1 MVEQREPSFI
11 QSSQSISFV
20 EKLQQM
26 VEKLKTYPE
35 DGRAFDAAPALLY
48 AIERLSA
55 EPYAVGSAAQ
65 LAAMTAPTDVTVL
78 AEDAIAQAE
87 PESPGT
93 GADGEP
99 LPPFTP
105 PQFGDDGFA

>member
-11 QSSQSISFV
+11 QSTQSISIV
-20 EKLQQM
+20 ERLQQT
-26 VEKLKTYPE
+26 VEQLKKYPE